1 MPPARW
7 RPPARPASTL
17 GGGSVRRSI
26 ASESA
31 MSAVAFTEDEVVENL
46 KNVYDPEIGINIV
59 DLGLVYDVDVAEQG
73 DVLVTMTLT
82 SLGCPLGPVIVQ
94 EVTGALRDLPGI
106 KDVDVKLVWSP
117 PWSPEAMSEEAKDEL
132 GIW

>member
-1 MPPARW
+1 M
-7 RPPARPASTL
+7 
-17 GGGSVRRSI
+17 
-26 ASESA
+26 
-31 MSAVAFTEDEVVENL
+31 AVAFTPEDVREGL

-59 DLGLVYDVDVAEQG
+59 DLGLVYDTDVAESG

-94 EVTGALRDLPGI
+94 EVQGALRDLPGVGDI
-106 KDVDVKLVWSP
+106 DVKLVWSP
-117 PWSPEAMSEEAKDEL
+117 PWSPDAMSEEAKDEL

>member
-1 MPPARW
+1 MED
-7 RPPARPASTL
+7 TL
-17 GGGSVRRSI
+17 
-26 ASESA
+26 
-31 MSAVAFTEDEVVENL
+31 VAAEFTKDDVFAGL

-59 DLGLVYDVDVAEQG
+59 DLGLVYDADIGETS

-94 EVTGALRDLPGI
+94 EVNNALKDLPGI
-106 KDVDVKLVWSP
+106 GDTDVKLVWSP
-117 PWSPEAMSEEAKDEL
+117 PWTPDLMTEDAKDEL

>member
-1 MPPARW
+1 M
-7 RPPARPASTL
+7 
-17 GGGSVRRSI
+17 SVG
-26 ASESA
+26 
-31 MSAVAFTEDEVVENL
+31 FTEDEVIENL

-59 DLGLVYDVDVAEQG
+59 DLGLVYDVDIAEVG

-82 SLGCPLGPVIVQ
+82 SIGCPLGPVIVQ

-106 KDVDVKLVWSP
+106 AGVDVKLVWSP
-117 PWSPEAMSEEAKDEL
+117 PWSPEKMSEEARDEL

>member
-1 MPPARW
+1 MVVLF
-7 RPPARPASTL
+7 SEDH
-17 GGGSVRRSI
+17 VR
-26 ASESA
+26 EG
-31 MSAVAFTEDEVVENL
+31 L

-59 DLGLVYDVDVAEQG
+59 DLGLVYDTDISETG

-94 EVTGALRDLPGI
+94 EVQGALGDLPGVG
-106 KDVDVKLVWSP
+106 DVDVKLVWSP
-117 PWSPEAMSEEAKDEL
+117 PWSPELMSEEAKDEL